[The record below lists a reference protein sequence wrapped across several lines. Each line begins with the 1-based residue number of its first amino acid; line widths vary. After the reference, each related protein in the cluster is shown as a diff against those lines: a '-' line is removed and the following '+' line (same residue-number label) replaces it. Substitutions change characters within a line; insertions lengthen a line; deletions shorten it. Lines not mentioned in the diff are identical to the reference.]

1 MNADIHTHILPQID
15 DGARNVQESAKILL
29 DLKRQGITHVCF
41 TPHYDPRSCSM
52 EEFVQK
58 RQDAYDKIKGIC
70 DEVGI
75 KGYLAAEVKLYRSI
89 FNYGDISPLCV
100 EDTKYLLTEMPF
112 ENYGED
118 FIFDMLYKLQ
128 SDYSVIP
135 VIVHPE
141 RYKKLYNTKFLGKVC
156 GADCLVQADISAL
169 NGFFKKNRTVKFID
183 RDLVHFIASDC
194 HNTSSRA
201 PKIAKARR
209 VLGEKRFLKLMSAS
223 EKIISDKN

>member
-1 MNADIHTHILPQID
+1 MTVDIHTHILPQID
-15 DGARNVQESAKILL
+15 DGAKNVQESVKILL
-29 DLKRQGITHVCF
+29 ALKKQGITHVCF

-58 RQDAYDKIKGIC
+58 RQEAYEKIKDVC

-89 FNYGDISPLCV
+89 FNYSDISPLCV
-100 EDTKYLLTEMPF
+100 EGTNYLLTEMPF

-118 FIFDMLYKLQ
+118 FIFDMLYKVQ

-141 RYKKLYNTKFLGKVC
+141 RYKKLYNAKFLSKVC

-169 NGFFKKNRTVKFID
+169 DGFFAKKKTVKFID
-183 RDLVHFIASDC
+183 RGLVHFIASDC

-201 PKIAKARR
+201 PKFPKAKR
-209 VLGEKRFLKLMSAS
+209 VLGAKRFLKLMGESG
-223 EKIISDKN
+223 KIISCKN